1 MNKPKKHI
9 REEERLIEL
18 ESFSI
23 MDSLTEDEYDNITA
37 IAAGICGTP
46 ISLISLVDDKRQWF
60 KSHHGLDV
68 TETSKDYAFCAHAI
82 HDPNE
87 LFMVKDARVDD
98 RFADN
103 PLVTDDPN
111 VIFYAG
117 VPLMSEN
124 DLPLGTLC
132 VIDNKPKELSEN
144 QVKLLKAL
152 AKQVMIILNLRK
164 TKLSIATNELAES
177 KQRVDNKQQLTEA
190 QKIAKLGSWLFEPS
204 TQHSTWSEEMFSIW
218 GFDPKKGTP
227 VFTDIFQRIHS
238 DDIELFNHALEKAVS
253 VGTPF
258 DFSYRIHH
266 PGGEIKTVRSISK
279 SVFNDVGEVV
289 SLKGTSQDITV
300 SESVAKELIRVETE
314 VKALQSTVDAA
325 WLSIEFSPEGTIL
338 KANDNFVAALGY
350 ASNAKLEGKH
360 HKVFCEPVYI
370 KSEDYKNFWKN
381 LADGKQ
387 QAGEFK
393 RIRKD
398 GSEIW
403 INANYTPVID
413 ATGKVV
419 KIIKIAND
427 ISEMV
432 AARAQSE
439 SVAKELRQFIETANA
454 PIFGIDSKGMVNEWN
469 QTAEKITG
477 FRKGEVLGQDL
488 VKTYITA
495 DYQEQVKQVLDNALK
510 GEETANYEFPL
521 FTKDDKRVMVLL
533 NSSTRRDAE
542 GNIVGVLGVGQD
554 ITALSDYKENL
565 EAKIIENV
573 KERTQ
578 VLEVSL
584 EREKELGLLKS
595 SFISVA
601 SHQFRTPLAVIQS
614 NAELLEMLNNSDDKQ
629 EPEKYVKIT
638 SRIVEGISK
647 MTAVM
652 DDVLALGELTSGNVS
667 YAPEALDLVV
677 FCEKLVKE
685 INFIQRDGRTLNFVV
700 HGETNTVQLDA
711 NLLSH
716 SLLNLISIAFNNSA
730 GKGDPQLSIHFE
742 PKEVVL
748 TLKDFDLGILDE
760 EQLHL
765 FEPFFRANN
774 VTEIQGTGLGLSIAK
789 EYVEIN
795 KGTISA
801 KSIEGEGSCFE
812 IRFKVD

>member
-23 MDSLTEDEYDNITA
+23 MDSLSEDEYDNITA
-37 IAAGICGTP
+37 IAAGICDTP
-46 ISLISLVDDKRQWF
+46 ISLVSLIDDKRQWF
-60 KSHHGLDV
+60 KSHYGLDV
-68 TETSKDYAFCAHAI
+68 TETPKDYAFCGHAI
-82 HDPNE
+82 HNHNE
-87 LFMVKDARVDD
+87 IFMVNDSRLDD

-103 PLVTDDPN
+103 PLVTDNPN

-144 QVKLLKAL
+144 QIKLLKAL
-152 AKQVMIILNLRK
+152 AAQVMIILNLRK
-164 TKLSIATNELAES
+164 AKLTIDANELAES
-177 KQRVDNKQQLTEA
+177 KQIEELNEA
-190 QKIAKLGSWLFEPS
+190 QKIAKIGSFLFTPS
-204 TQHSTWSEEMFSIW
+204 NQHYIWSEEMFRIW
-218 GFDPKKGTP
+218 DFDPKKGTP

-238 DDIELFNHALEKAVS
+238 DDIELFNRSLEKAVS
-253 VGTPF
+253 IGTPCDIIF
-258 DFSYRIHH
+258 RIHH
-266 PGGEIKTVRSISK
+266 SNGQIKTVRSIIK
-279 SVFNDVGEVV
+279 AVFSDVGEVV
-289 SLKGTSQDITV
+289 SLRGTNQDITEMDV
-300 SESVAKELIRVETE
+300 LRRTSESI
-314 VKALQSTVDAA
+314 
-325 WLSIEFSPEGTIL
+325 
-338 KANDNFVAALGY
+338 
-350 ASNAKLEGKH
+350 
-360 HKVFCEPVYI
+360 
-370 KSEDYKNFWKN
+370 
-381 LADGKQ
+381 
-387 QAGEFK
+387 
-393 RIRKD
+393 
-398 GSEIW
+398 
-403 INANYTPVID
+403 
-413 ATGKVV
+413 
-419 KIIKIAND
+419 
-427 ISEMV
+427 
-432 AARAQSE
+432 
-439 SVAKELRQFIETANA
+439 AKELRQFIETANA

-469 QTAEKITG
+469 QTSEKITG
-477 FRKGEVLGQDL
+477 FKKEEVLGKNL
-488 VKTYITA
+488 VKTYITE
-495 DYQEQVKQVLDNALK
+495 DYQKAVKLVLNNALK